1 MQRPSGPDVPAG
13 ASAESRSG
21 RPDAGPRPT
30 VLGILLAISL
40 SHLLNDT
47 IQALLPSI
55 YPLLKESYHLDFGQV
70 GLITLT
76 FQMTA
81 SILQPV
87 VGAFTDRRPQPYS
100 LACGMGCTL
109 IGLITLS
116 RAGSFATILMAAG
129 VIGLG
134 SSVFHPEASRVA
146 RLASGGRHGF
156 AQSLFQVGG
165 NAGTSLG
172 PLLAAALV
180 VPYGQAS
187 VLWFG
192 VLALAGIGIL
202 VSVGRWYAR
211 TLAERRARPVAGSA
225 GTRAGMPRAKI
236 VSALAVLLALIFS
249 KYFYLACLTNYYT
262 FYLIERFH
270 VSVPQAQFSLFLF
283 LFAVAAGTLIGGPV
297 GDRIGR
303 RKVIWASIA
312 GVAPFTIALPYV
324 NFQWMLVLSFVIGAI
339 LASAF
344 SAILVYAQEL
354 IPGRVGLISG
364 LFFGLAFG
372 MAGIGSAVLGEL
384 ADRTSLEFVFRVCGF
399 LPLIG
404 LLAAFLPNE
413 RGSRKPAPG

>member
-1 MQRPSGPDVPAG
+1 MSSHPNPHSTSAG
-13 ASAESRSG
+13 SSSG
-21 RPDAGPRPT
+21 RPTGLPIPI
-30 VLGILLAISL
+30 VPGILIAISL

-55 YPLLKESYHLDFGQV
+55 YPLLKDSYHLDFGQI

-87 VGAFTDRRPQPYS
+87 VGWFTDRRPLPYS
-100 LACGMGCTL
+100 LAGGMTCTL
-109 IGLITLS
+109 AGLVLLS
-116 RAGSFATILMAAG
+116 RADSFALILVAAG

-146 RLASGGRHGF
+146 RMASGGRHGF

-172 PLLAAALV
+172 PLLAAAVV
-180 VPYGQAS
+180 VPHGQSS
-187 VLWFG
+187 VIGFA
-192 VLALAGIGIL
+192 VIALAGIMIL
-202 VSVGRWYAR
+202 LSVGRWYAR
-211 TLAERRARPVAGSA
+211 TLAERAARPSPGPSKVRN
-225 GTRAGMPRAKI
+225 TMPRAK
-236 VSALAVLLALIFS
+236 VFRALAVLLALIFS
-249 KYFYLACLTNYYT
+249 KYFYLACLTNFYT
-262 FYLIERFH
+262 FYLIERFQLS
-270 VSVPQAQFSLFLF
+270 VSQAQYALFAF
-283 LFAVAAGTLIGGPV
+283 LFAVAAGTIIGGPV

-303 RKVIWASIA
+303 RKVIWTSIA
-312 GVAPFTIALPYV
+312 GIAPFTIALPHV
-324 NFQWMLVLSFVIGAI
+324 GLAWMIALSVLIGAI

-354 IPGRVGLISG
+354 IPGRVGMISG

-372 MAGIGSAVLGEL
+372 IAGIASALLGEL
-384 ADRTSLEFVFRVCGF
+384 ADRTSIEFVFRICGY

-413 RGSRKPAPG
+413 RHP

>member
-1 MQRPSGPDVPAG
+1 MVPVAERMSSHPNPSQSSAGSNSAGTTTGAHPIVP
-13 ASAESRSG
+13 
-21 RPDAGPRPT
+21 
-30 VLGILLAISL
+30 GILLAISL

-55 YPLLKESYHLDFGQV
+55 YPLLKDSYHLDFGQI

-87 VGAFTDRRPQPYS
+87 VGWFTDRRPLPFS
-100 LACGMGCTL
+100 LAGGMGCTL
-109 IGLITLS
+109 VGLIFLS
-116 RAGSFATILMAAG
+116 RADSFVTLLLAAG

-146 RLASGGRHGF
+146 RMASGGRHGL

-172 PLLAAALV
+172 PLLAAAVV
-180 VPYGQAS
+180 VPYGQSS
-187 VLWFG
+187 VIWFA
-192 VLALAGIGIL
+192 VIALAGIMIL

-211 TLAERRARPVAGSA
+211 TLAERIARPASRA
-225 GTRAGMPRAKI
+225 AETTRTLPRAK
-236 VSALAVLLALIFS
+236 VLTALGILLALIFS
-249 KYFYLACLTNYYT
+249 KYFYLACLTNFYT
-262 FYLIERFH
+262 FFLIERFQ
-270 VSVPQAQFSLFLF
+270 VSVSQAQYALFAF
-283 LFAVAAGTLIGGPV
+283 LFAVAAGTIIGGPV

-303 RKVIWASIA
+303 RKVIWTSIA
-312 GVAPFTIALPYV
+312 GIAPFTIALPHV
-324 NFQWMLVLSFVIGAI
+324 GLAWMIALSVLIGAI

-354 IPGRVGLISG
+354 IPGRVGMISG

-372 MAGIGSAVLGEL
+372 IAGIASALLGEW
-384 ADRTSLEFVFRVCGF
+384 ADRTSIEFVFRICGY

-413 RGSRKPAPG
+413 RHQ

>member
-1 MQRPSGPDVPAG
+1 MVPTAERMSSHPNPHSTSAG
-13 ASAESRSG
+13 SSSG
-21 RPDAGPRPT
+21 RTTGLPLPIVP
-30 VLGILLAISL
+30 GILIAISL

-55 YPLLKESYHLDFGQV
+55 YPLLKDSYHLDFGQI

-87 VGAFTDRRPQPYS
+87 VGWFTDRRPLPYS
-100 LACGMGCTL
+100 LAGGMTL
-109 IGLITLS
+109 TLAGLVLLS
-116 RAGSFATILMAAG
+116 RADSFAMILIAAG

-146 RLASGGRHGF
+146 RMASGGRHGF

-172 PLLAAALV
+172 PLLAAAVV
-180 VPYGQAS
+180 VPHGQAS
-187 VLWFG
+187 VIRFA
-192 VLALAGIGIL
+192 VIALAGIMIL
-202 VSVGRWYAR
+202 LSVGRWYAR
-211 TLAERRARPVAGSA
+211 TLAERAARPSTGPARVRN
-225 GTRAGMPRAKI
+225 TMPRAK
-236 VSALAVLLALIFS
+236 VFRALAVLLALIFS
-249 KYFYLACLTNYYT
+249 KYFYLACLTNFYT
-262 FYLIERFH
+262 FYLIERFQLS
-270 VSVPQAQFSLFLF
+270 VSQAQYALFAF
-283 LFAVAAGTLIGGPV
+283 LFAVAAGTIIGGPV

-303 RKVIWASIA
+303 RKVIWTSIA
-312 GVAPFTIALPYV
+312 GIAPFTIALPHV
-324 NFQWMLVLSFVIGAI
+324 GLAWMIALSVLIGAI

-354 IPGRVGLISG
+354 IPGRVGMISG

-372 MAGIGSAVLGEL
+372 IAGIASALLGEL
-384 ADRTSLEFVFRVCGF
+384 ADRTSIEFVFRLCGY

-413 RGSRKPAPG
+413 RHP